1 MSALASLNRFIVAS
15 IKLLRTRAVERFVSA
30 ADSRLDTFHQRVPVF
45 PSTAA
50 HEVPQAAGG
59 NPPAERAPQPER
71 RARQAAGAGD

>member
-1 MSALASLNRFIVAS
+1 M
-15 IKLLRTRAVERFVSA
+15 VEHFVSA
-30 ADSRLDTFHQRVPVF
+30 ADSSLDTFYQHVPVF

-71 RARQAAGAGD
+71 RACQAAGAGD